1 MEIIHN
7 DDDDSAAL
15 HDIMEI
21 IHNDKDNNKLP
32 QTDSERLHR

>member
-7 DDDDSAAL
+7 DDDDNAAL